1 MRNYVNRFQNRE
13 DKFTMDI
20 TAPTILLTLVW
31 GVAIGCVYI
40 LLATGLNIIFGV
52 MKLVNFAHGQLLM
65 IGAYL
70 TWTLTFSVGL
80 NAYAGILVSMVV
92 VAALGVVV
100 ERFTFRRV
108 LGTDKLNEIFVSL
121 GLIYIFEN
129 AAMLLWGTGSKQI
142 VSPLSGLSL
151 SLQSISITYD
161 RIVAVFVVVAVL
173 LSFGLLIQKTKIGL
187 AMRATSQLNHTA
199 TLMGINVERI
209 YMITF
214 ALGAALAAVAGGLYG
229 ILFSFNYEVGAM
241 PTIIAFAIII
251 LGGLGSI
258 KGAIV
263 GGLLYGISEQLA
275 TLFLGGT
282 WGSAVAFAL
291 LIVVLIVRPS
301 GIFGEKGE

>member
-1 MRNYVNRFQNRE
+1 
-13 DKFTMDI
+13 MDI
-20 TAPTILLTLVW
+20 TTPTIILTLVW

-65 IGAYL
+65 ISAFL
-70 TWTLTFSVGL
+70 TWTISVSLGL
-80 NAYAGILVSMVV
+80 NAYVAIFISMII
-92 VAALGVVV
+92 VAFLGVVV

-129 AAMLLWGTGSKQI
+129 VAMLIWGASSKQV
-142 VSPLSGLSL
+142 VSPFYGMSVSL
-151 SLQSISITYD
+151 PGFAITYD
-161 RIVAVFVVVAVL
+161 RVIAVFVVIAAL
-173 LSFGLLIQKTKIGL
+173 AIFGLLQWKTKIGL
-187 AMRATSQLNHTA
+187 AMRATSQRNTTA
-199 TLMGINVERI
+199 MLMGINVQRV
-209 YMITF
+209 YMFTF

-229 ILFSFNYEVGAM
+229 VIYPFDYQVGAL

-251 LGGLGSI
+251 MGGLGSI
-258 KGAIV
+258 KGAII
-263 GGLLYGISEQLA
+263 GGLLYGITEQMA

-291 LIVVLIVRPS
+291 LIVVLVIRPN

>member
-1 MRNYVNRFQNRE
+1 
-13 DKFTMDI
+13 MDI
-20 TAPTILLTLVW
+20 AAPTIILTLVW

-65 IGAYL
+65 ISAFL
-70 TWTLTFSVGL
+70 TWTISVSLGL
-80 NAYAGILVSMVV
+80 NAYVAIIFSMII
-92 VAALGVVV
+92 VALLGVVV

-129 AAMLLWGTGSKQI
+129 IAMLIWGASSKQ
-142 VSPLSGLSL
+142 VTSPFYGLSV
-151 SLQSISITYD
+151 SLPGLSITYD
-161 RIVAVFVVVAVL
+161 RIIAVIVVVVALAV
-173 LSFGLLIQKTKIGL
+173 FGLLLWKTKIGL
-187 AMRATSQLNHTA
+187 AMRATSQRNTTA
-199 TLMGINVERI
+199 MLMGIDVQKI
-209 YMITF
+209 YMFTF
-214 ALGAALAAVAGGLYG
+214 AVGAALAALAGGLYG
-229 ILFSFNYEVGAM
+229 VIYPFDYQVGAL

-251 LGGLGSI
+251 MGGLGSI
-258 KGAIV
+258 KGAII
-263 GGLLYGISEQLA
+263 GGLLYGITEQMA

-291 LIVVLIVRPS
+291 LIVVLIIRPN

>member
-1 MRNYVNRFQNRE
+1 
-13 DKFTMDI
+13 MDI
-20 TAPTILLTLVW
+20 TAPTIILTLVW

-65 IGAYL
+65 ISAFL
-70 TWTLTFSVGL
+70 TWTISVSLGL
-80 NAYAGILVSMVV
+80 NAYVSIIISMFI
-92 VAALGVVV
+92 VALLGVVV

-129 AAMLLWGTGSKQI
+129 IAMLIWGANSKQVTSPFYGMS
-142 VSPLSGLSL
+142 VSLPGL
-151 SLQSISITYD
+151 SITYD
-161 RIVAVFVVVAVL
+161 RVIAVFVVVAVL
-173 LSFGLLIQKTKIGL
+173 VIFGLLLWKTKIGL
-187 AMRATSQLNHTA
+187 AMRATSQRNTTA
-199 TLMGINVERI
+199 MLMGINVQKI
-209 YMITF
+209 YMFTF
-214 ALGAALAAVAGGLYG
+214 AIGAALAAIAGGLYG
-229 ILFSFNYEVGAM
+229 IIFPFDYQVGAL

-251 LGGLGSI
+251 MGGLGSI
-258 KGAIV
+258 KGAII
-263 GGLLYGISEQLA
+263 GGLLYGVTEQLA

-291 LIVVLIVRPS
+291 LIVVLIIRPN